1 MKKVKIAY
9 WIVTVL
15 FAANMLLSSIPD
27 LLGKADAISFVTKLG
42 YPEYFVYFISV
53 AKILGVIGIL
63 VPGYPRIKE
72 WAYAGLI
79 FDLVGATWSFVATRV
94 PVSGWA
100 PMLIFI
106 GLGFASYFLYHR
118 IGKPQ
123 LSVV

>member
-1 MKKVKIAY
+1 MKKIKIAY

-27 LLGKADAISFVTKLG
+27 LMGKPHAIAFVTKMG

-53 AKILGVIGIL
+53 AKILGVIGVLI
-63 VPGYPRIKE
+63 PGFPRLKE

-79 FDLVGATWSFVATRV
+79 FDLIGATYSFYALKN
-94 PVSGWA
+94 PVSAWA

-106 GLGFASYFLYHR
+106 GLGFASYFLYHKVQKGR
-118 IGKPQ
+118 IVN
-123 LSVV
+123 S